1 MSNKDKETLMDKKV
15 QEYLINKIKSEY
27 SENEDKEFDT
37 LMALDRKIKLPPTV
51 QAYTIGIFGALVL
64 GFGMSLLM
72 TDLPA
77 IMGIASY
84 KAVGVICGII
94 GIALCA
100 INYPTYSRFLDSR
113 KKRYSPEI
121 LRMADKLS
129 ANK

>member
-37 LMALDRKIKLPPTV
+37 LMALDRKIKLPPIV
-51 QAYTIGIFGALVL
+51 QAYTIGIIGALVL

-72 TDLPA
+72 TDLPVT
-77 IMGIASY
+77 MGIASY
-84 KAVGVICGII
+84 KTVGVICGII

>member
-15 QEYLINKIKSEY
+15 QEYLLNKIKSEY

-51 QAYTIGIFGALVL
+51 EAYIIGIVGALVL

-72 TDLPA
+72 TDLPVT
-77 IMGIASY
+77 MGIASY
-84 KAVGVICGII
+84 KAVGVICGVI

-100 INYPTYSRFLDSR
+100 INYPTY
-113 KKRYSPEI
+113 
-121 LRMADKLS
+121 
-129 ANK
+129 

>member
-51 QAYTIGIFGALVL
+51 QAYTIGIIGALVL

-72 TDLPA
+72 TDLPVT
-77 IMGIASY
+77 MGIASY
-84 KAVGVICGII
+84 TTVGVICGVI

>member
-15 QEYLINKIKSEY
+15 QEYLLNKIKSEY

-51 QAYTIGIFGALVL
+51 QAYTIGIIGALVL

-72 TDLPA
+72 TDLPVT
-77 IMGIASY
+77 MGIASY

-100 INYPTYSRFLDSR
+100 INYPTYARFLDSR
-113 KKRYSPEI
+113 KKRYSSEI

>member
-1 MSNKDKETLMDKKV
+1 MDKKV
-15 QEYLINKIKSEY
+15 QEYLLNKIKSEY

-37 LMALDRKIKLPPTV
+37 LLALDRKIKLPPTV
-51 QAYTIGIFGALVL
+51 QAYTIGIIGALVL
-64 GFGMSLLM
+64 GFGMSLWM
-72 TDLPA
+72 TDLPVT
-77 IMGIASY
+77 MGIASY

-129 ANK
+129 AIK

>member
-1 MSNKDKETLMDKKV
+1 MSNKDKDTPREKKV
-15 QEYLINKIKSEY
+15 QEYLLNKIKSEY

-51 QAYTIGIFGALVL
+51 QAYTIGIIGALVL

-100 INYPTYSRFLDSR
+100 INDPTYERFLDSR
-113 KKRYSPEI
+113 KKRY
-121 LRMADKLS
+121 
-129 ANK
+129 

>member
-37 LMALDRKIKLPPTV
+37 LMALDRKIKLPPIV
-51 QAYTIGIFGALVL
+51 QAYTIGIIGALVL

-84 KAVGVICGII
+84 KAVGVICGVI
-94 GIALCA
+94 GIAICA